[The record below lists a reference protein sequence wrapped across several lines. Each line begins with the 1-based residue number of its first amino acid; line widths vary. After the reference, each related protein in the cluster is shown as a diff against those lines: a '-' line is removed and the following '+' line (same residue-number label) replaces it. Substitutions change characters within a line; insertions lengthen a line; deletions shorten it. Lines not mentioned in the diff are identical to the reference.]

1 VNYKLPLIAVAVL
14 AMAGCGSAD
23 EASTTAES
31 AAVTAAADTTRTT
44 AEEVTTTTGESV
56 DAVFNDADVAFA
68 QNMIP
73 HHDQAIAMADLAL
86 DPVSGAGPEVI
97 GLAERIKAA
106 QGPEVEM
113 MNGWLDRWGQPM
125 STDMGQEDHNM
136 GSMDG
141 MAGLMSAGEMAA
153 LADATGP
160 DFDRMWLEQMVKHHQ
175 GAIAMAEQAKVDA
188 SNPELIGLADAVISA
203 QQTEIEEMNLLLAG

>member
-1 VNYKLPLIAVAVL
+1 MNYKLPLIAVAVL
-14 AMAGCGSAD
+14 ALAGCGSA
-23 EASTTAES
+23 
-31 AAVTAAADTTRTT
+31 
-44 AEEVTTTTGESV
+44 
-56 DAVFNDADVAFA
+56 
-68 QNMIP
+68 
-73 HHDQAIAMADLAL
+73 
-86 DPVSGAGPEVI
+86 
-97 GLAERIKAA
+97 
-106 QGPEVEM
+106 
-113 MNGWLDRWGQPM
+113 
-125 STDMGQEDHNM
+125 DMGQEDHNM

-141 MAGLMSAGEMAA
+141 MTGLMSSEEMAA